1 MLSEPEEKGLLM
13 EFCPVCGSLLLPAS
27 VNGRKV
33 LKCKECGYV
42 SEKSNP
48 RYKVTETI
56 ARSPLDKVAV
66 VDLDFSTLP
75 VVTYKCESCGNDK
88 AYAYE
93 VQTRAGDEPATR
105 FYICTKCRKVYRE
118 YA

>member
-1 MLSEPEEKGLLM
+1 M
-13 EFCPVCGSLLLPAS
+13 EFCPVCGSILLPTS
-27 VNGRKV
+27 SKGKRV
-33 LKCKECGYV
+33 LKCRECGY
-42 SEKSNP
+42 EKDEVIDP
-48 RYKVTETI
+48 KYKVTEEI
-56 ARSPLDKVAV
+56 ARSPLDKVAII
-66 VDLDFSTLP
+66 DIDFSTLP
-75 VVTYKCESCGNDK
+75 IVTFNCENCGNDK